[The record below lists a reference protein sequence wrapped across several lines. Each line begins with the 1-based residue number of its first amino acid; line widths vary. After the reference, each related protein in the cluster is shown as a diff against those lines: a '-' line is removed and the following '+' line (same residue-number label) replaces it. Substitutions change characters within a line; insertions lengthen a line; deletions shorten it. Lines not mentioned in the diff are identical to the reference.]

1 MRAFP
6 GGLLDPML
14 TPMSD
19 PQAVQSMFARIA
31 GSYDLLNRVLSCGID
46 RRWRKRVVARA
57 GQVQGRAV
65 LDVCTGTGDLAVAF
79 ARAGARVVGVD
90 FTRPMLLR
98 APRKVNSDELRAV
111 FAQGDALR
119 LPARKDSVDL
129 ASVAFGIRNVA
140 DRHLGLREMG
150 RVVRPGGQVLVL
162 EFSTPPRGLFAW
174 AYRLYF
180 TRVLPTLGRWVS
192 KDGEAYAYLPRTV
205 MAWPQPEDF
214 QAEMEREGLVDCG
227 FERLTGGIACL
238 HFGTVPGEH
247 GGGAGA

>member
-1 MRAFP
+1 
-6 GGLLDPML
+6 ML

-19 PQAVQSMFARIA
+19 PQAVQSMFGRIA

-57 GQVQGRAV
+57 GQVQGCAV

-79 ARAGARVVGVD
+79 ARSGARVVGVD

-98 APRKVNSDELRAV
+98 APGKVRSGDLRAQ
-111 FAQGDALR
+111 FAQGDALCI
-119 LPARKDSVDL
+119 PAMEGSVDI
-129 ASVAFGIRNVA
+129 ACVAFGIRNVA

-180 TRVLPTLGRWVS
+180 TRILPTLGRWVS
-192 KDGEAYAYLPRTV
+192 RDGDAYAYLPRTV
-205 MAWPQPEDF
+205 MAWPQPEAF
-214 QAEMEREGLVDCG
+214 QAEMEAEGLVDCG

-238 HFGTVPGEH
+238 HFGTVSGERNE
-247 GGGAGA
+247 GVGP

>member
-1 MRAFP
+1 
-6 GGLLDPML
+6 ML

-57 GQVQGRAV
+57 GTVQGCSV

-90 FTRPMLLR
+90 FTLPMLLR
-98 APRKVNSDELRAV
+98 APRKVCSEELRAQ
-111 FAQGDALR
+111 FAQGDALCI
-119 LPARKDSVDL
+119 PAGADSVDL
-129 ASVAFGIRNVA
+129 ACVAFGIRNVA
-140 DRHLGLREMG
+140 DRHRGLREMR

-162 EFSTPPRGLFAW
+162 EFSTPPRGLFSW

-180 TRVLPTLGRWVS
+180 TRILPTVGGWVS
-192 KDGEAYAYLPRTV
+192 RDGDAYAYLPRTV
-205 MAWPQPEDF
+205 MAWPQPEVF

-238 HFGTVPGEH
+238 HFGTVSREPDGELR
-247 GGGAGA
+247 A

>member
-1 MRAFP
+1 
-6 GGLLDPML
+6 ML

-57 GQVQGRAV
+57 GQVQERLV

-98 APRKVNSDELRAV
+98 APRKVNSDELRAQ

-119 LPARKDSVDL
+119 LPAGKDSVDL
-129 ASVAFGIRNVA
+129 ACVAFGIRNVA

-162 EFSTPPRGLFAW
+162 EFSTPPGGLFAW

-180 TRVLPTLGRWVS
+180 TRILPTLGRWIS
-192 KDGEAYAYLPRTV
+192 RDGEAYAYLPRTV

-247 GGGAGA
+247 EGGTGA